1 MPQMTQIMD
10 PRKLEIVL
18 SLYETRHFGRTAE
31 ELYMST
37 AHVSRGLTDLEHR
50 LGAKLFDRGPGRPVT
65 PTPQGHHLH
74 AGAQQA
80 MQALQDLPNT
90 DRGDEAG
97 THAVR
102 MGVLGA
108 GLGGGDT
115 TEIIRRWR
123 ELWPAVELVYVPLDS
138 HTHDTAVLSGRVDI
152 AVVCITGT
160 EEDELRSHT
169 AYSTQRAIV
178 VPPGDPLAEADVVH
192 PEQVADREMLYSV
205 IPGRLGQLW
214 SDLPVDQGRKDVIIT
229 DPAYVALSVLTT
241 GRIANHSMAAA
252 SLGAVEGTTFVP
264 LSGPRVHMGV
274 QIHAQEQR
282 PAVLSLYD
290 IVQAC
295 TITGPDP
302 TPHTS

>member
-1 MPQMTQIMD
+1 MPQMAQIMD

-18 SLYETRHFGRTAE
+18 SLYQTRHFGRTAE

-37 AHVSRGLTDLEHR
+37 AHVSRGLTDLENK
-50 LGAKLFDRGPGRPVT
+50 LGTTLFDRGPGRPVT

-80 MQALQDLPNT
+80 MRALQDLPST
-90 DRGDEAG
+90 DQGDEAG

-102 MGVLGA
+102 VGVLGA
-108 GLGGGDT
+108 GLGGADAAQ
-115 TEIIRRWR
+115 IMRRWR
-123 ELWPAVELVYVPLDS
+123 ELWPSVELVYVPLDS

-160 EEDELRSHT
+160 EEEELRSHV
-169 AYSTQRAIV
+169 AYSTQRAVV
-178 VPPGDPLAEADVVH
+178 VPPDDPLAEADLVH
-192 PEQVADREMLYSV
+192 PDEVADREMLYSV
-205 IPGRLGQLW
+205 IPGRLGDLW

-264 LSGPRVHMGV
+264 LSGARVQMGV

-295 TITGPDP
+295 TITGPEP
-302 TPHTS
+302 TSNTM